1 MSLLDKFFNKTEV
14 EADEDVVVKTKATM
28 RRVQDLKVGDEIIVT
43 QRVRITDIR
52 DADDRNIGSL
62 ATNRVIFMELKA
74 IGGVFNNLK
83 AVATASER
91 DKVEM
96 ARGQVKANAKP
107 TVTPA
112 DNNDRDEDEMH
123 GSYSILGSR

>member
-14 EADEDVVVKTKATM
+14 EVDEDVVVKTKATM
-28 RRVQDLKVGDEIIVT
+28 RRVQDLKVGDEIVVS
-43 QRVRITDIR
+43 QRVRVTDIR
-52 DADDRNIGSL
+52 TADDRNIGSL
-62 ATNRVIFMELKA
+62 ATNNVVFMELKA
-74 IGGVFNNLK
+74 IGGVFNNLR
-83 AVATASER
+83 AIATSSER

-107 TVTPA
+107 TVSPS
-112 DNNDRDEDEMH
+112 DNDRDEDEMH

>member
-14 EADEDVVVKTKATM
+14 QDDEDVVIKTKATM

-43 QRVRITDIR
+43 QRVRIVDKR
-52 DADDRNIGSL
+52 LADDRNIGSL
-62 ATNRVIFMELKA
+62 ATSNVVFMELKA

-83 AVATASER
+83 AIATASER

-96 ARGQVKANAKP
+96 ARGQVKANAQ
-107 TVTPA
+107 PA
-112 DNNDRDEDEMH
+112 VALDNDRDEDEMH
-123 GSYSILGSR
+123 GSYSPLNSR

>member
-14 EADEDVVVKTKATM
+14 QDDEDVVIKTKATM

-43 QRVRITDIR
+43 QRVRIVDKR
-52 DADDRNIGSL
+52 LADDRNIGSL
-62 ATNRVIFMELKA
+62 ATSNVVFMELKA

-83 AVATASER
+83 AIATASER

-96 ARGQVKANAKP
+96 ARGQVKANAQP
-107 TVTPA
+107 TVSPS
-112 DNNDRDEDEMH
+112 DNDRDEDEMH
-123 GSYSILGSR
+123 GSYSPLNSR